1 MSPKNTGSKR
11 QKGSSI
17 LIALFIM
24 VVVMLLGTSLGNMIQ
39 SSSDTI
45 ASQVNG
51 TRALSVANIGA
62 ERRLNELFPITFNL
76 IASRCDDTLTYDNIG
91 GGNVK
96 GIMTCYVVV
105 KCSDFKLFDVVYY
118 HIESTGTCGINS
130 RTIIVDAKSLR

>member
-45 ASQVNG
+45 TSQVNG